1 MDKLPEN
8 WESLTRQQQ
17 YQFFARRYLKY
28 MREGETDGLYEWAPQ
43 EIKDAYEKYMQEEKK

>member
-28 MREGETDGLYEWAPQ
+28 LREGETDGLYEWAPQ